1 MILVIPAIDLR
12 HGKCVRLVRGEA
24 GTEKIYS
31 DDPVKMATIWRG
43 ENFKTLHVVDLDGA
57 FEGKL
62 SNFNALKSI
71 VDAVDI
77 PVEYGG
83 GVRTYED
90 AKKVIDAGVY
100 RVIIGTAAITD
111 EDLLLRL
118 LRDFGPRRIAAGIDM
133 RDGIVQVK
141 GWKDSS
147 GISSIDLGKKLKT
160 YGIVRVVYTDITRDG
175 TLRGP
180 NIEAMKA
187 FGVETGLRVTAS
199 GGVSSYQ
206 DLLKLQELEQF
217 GVDSIIVGKALYEN
231 RFPCV
236 DLWRHNEKVLDDLG
250 PTRRS

>member
-12 HGKCVRLVRGEA
+12 KGKCVRLIQGEA

-31 DDPVKMATIWRG
+31 DDPVNMAIIWRG
-43 ENFKTLHVVDLDGA
+43 ENFKTLHIVDLDGA

-62 SNFNALKSI
+62 SNYDTVKRI

-90 AKKVIDAGVY
+90 AKKMIDAGVY
-100 RVIIGTAAITD
+100 RVIIGTAAVND

-133 RDGIVQVK
+133 KDGIVQVK
-141 GWKDSS
+141 GWKDST
-147 GISSIDLGKKLKT
+147 GISAIDLGKKLKE

-175 TLRGP
+175 TLKGP
-180 NIEAMKA
+180 NFDAMKA
-187 FGVETGLRVTAS
+187 FGKETGLRVTAS

-217 GVDSIIVGKALYEN
+217 GVDSVVVGKAIYEN

-236 DLWRHNEKVLDDLG
+236 ELWRMNEKVIGDLG